1 MNNNILKNSFSL
13 SHKITVYVPGTVDA
27 NTAGDTSAY
36 VTEAAALLSE
46 CFGGATS
53 TPVRGY
59 WMSEAHGL
67 IAEDNNAVFAYAA
80 QSALDE
86 HLDDV
91 VNFAVRMRDELK
103 QEAVAVELDGTMYFI

>member
-1 MNNNILKNSFSL
+1 M
-13 SHKITVYVPGTVDA
+13 
-27 NTAGDTSAY
+27 
-36 VTEAAALLSE
+36 TEAAALLSE

>member
-1 MNNNILKNSFSL
+1 MNNNILKNAYSL
-13 SHKITVYVPGTVDA
+13 NHKVTIYIPGTVDA
-27 NTAGDTSAY
+27 NTAGNTSAY
-36 VTEAAALLSE
+36 VTECAALLSE

-67 IAEDNNAVFAYAA
+67 ITEDNNAVFAYAA

-91 VNFAVRMRDELK
+91 VDFAVRMRDALK
-103 QEAVAVELDGTMYFI
+103 QEAVAVELDGVMYFI

>member
-13 SHKITVYVPGTVDA
+13 SHQITVYVPGTVDA

-36 VTEAAALLSE
+36 VHEAATLLSQ

-59 WMSEAHGL
+59 WMSETHGL

-103 QEAVAVELDGTMYFI
+103 QETVAVELDGTMYFI

>member
-27 NTAGDTSAY
+27 SKAGDTSAY

-86 HLDDV
+86 HLNDV

>member
-27 NTAGDTSAY
+27 STAGDTSAY
-36 VTEAAALLSE
+36 VTEAVALLSE

-67 IAEDNNAVFAYAA
+67 ITEDNNAVFAYAA

>member
-13 SHKITVYVPGTVDA
+13 SHQITVYVPGTVDA

-36 VTEAAALLSE
+36 VHEAATLLSQ

-67 IAEDNNAVFAYAA
+67 ITEDNNAVFAYAA

-103 QEAVAVELDGTMYFI
+103 QETVAVELDGTMYFI

>member
-1 MNNNILKNSFSL
+1 MNNNILKNAFSL

-27 NTAGDTSAY
+27 STAGDTSAY
-36 VTEAAALLSE
+36 VTEAA
-46 CFGGATS
+46 ATS